1 MTRLAPVIAAVA
13 FVAGVVLPPAGDV
26 TVTPVVSE
34 GRVLASMAAP
44 DAWTV
49 ETRELLQIGQLLTFS
64 YDIELRRPSTIWLDS
79 LVARTSISTSAK
91 FDTLTGGYQVS
102 RLRDGRVIRSE
113 RREQESEVRQWMT
126 VVEQVQLDPEIAAG
140 TQRGVLHPRADVHE
154 SAPHRHGVALRAE
167 RELRPRRL
175 HLHSVTARVHVQ
187 EFARRRPAPS

>member
-13 FVAGVVLPPAGDV
+13 FVAGVVVPPAGEV

-49 ETRELLQIGQLLTFS
+49 EVRELLQIGQLLTFS

-79 LVARTSISTSAK
+79 LAARTSISTSAK

-102 RLRDGRVIRSE
+102 RLRDGRVVRSE

-126 VVEQVQLDPEIAAG
+126 VVEQVQLNPESPLEPNAEYYIRVRMYMSPRRTVTVWPFG
-140 TQRGVLHPRADVHE
+140 RNESSGRADFTYI
-154 SAPHRHGVALRAE
+154 R
-167 RELRPRRL
+167 
-175 HLHSVTARVHVQ
+175 
-187 EFARRRPAPS
+187 